1 MGVPSTTGGGVGFLF
16 PFGLAFP
23 PHFWYNGLRR
33 EMRKVITDAE
43 RVAKTMGNLVSD
55 LRLDLELVAMYL
67 YQISPNVTVNRILLM
82 ADLLKDEKE
91 EKHNEYDYL

>member
-1 MGVPSTTGGGVGFLF
+1 MGVPSTTGGSVGFLF

-23 PHFWYNGLRR
+23 LYFWYNGLRR

-43 RVAKTMGNLVSD
+43 RVAKTMANLISD

-67 YQISPNVTVNRILLM
+67 HQISPNVTINRILLM

-91 EKHNEYDYL
+91 NKHNDYI

>member
-1 MGVPSTTGGGVGFLF
+1 
-16 PFGLAFP
+16 
-23 PHFWYNGLRR
+23 
-33 EMRKVITDAE
+33 MRKVITDSE

-82 ADLLKDEKE
+82 ADLLRDEKE
-91 EKHNEYDYL
+91 EKHNDYDL

>member
-1 MGVPSTTGGGVGFLF
+1 
-16 PFGLAFP
+16 
-23 PHFWYNGLRR
+23 
-33 EMRKVITDAE
+33 MRKVITDSE

-82 ADLLKDEKE
+82 ADLLRDEKE
-91 EKHNEYDYL
+91 NKHNDYDL

>member
-33 EMRKVITDAE
+33 EMRKVITDSE
-43 RVAKTMGNLVSD
+43 RVAKTMANLVSD

-91 EKHNEYDYL
+91 NKHNDYNL